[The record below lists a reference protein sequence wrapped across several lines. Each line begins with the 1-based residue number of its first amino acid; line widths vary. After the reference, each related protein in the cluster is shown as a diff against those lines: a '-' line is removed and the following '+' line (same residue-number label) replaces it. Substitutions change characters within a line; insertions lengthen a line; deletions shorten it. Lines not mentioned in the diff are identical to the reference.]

1 MISIKKHIEF
11 SNIEV
16 QEILNGLPTKIL
28 ADECVSR
35 DARFV
40 VNQLT
45 EIQKLDLFY
54 TLISE
59 KNLTT
64 EIDDELD
71 RIAVKRASNLRLRDM
86 IKKEGLVH
94 TLDATLNNY
103 SMREIVT
110 TLATFISE

>member
-11 SNIEV
+11 SNTEV
-16 QEILNGLPTKIL
+16 QEILNRLPTKIL
-28 ADECVSR
+28 ADECISR

-64 EIDDELD
+64 EIDEELD
-71 RIAVKRASNLRLRDM
+71 RISVKRASNLRLQDM

-94 TLDATLNNY
+94 TIVATLDNF
-103 SMREIVT
+103 SMHEIVST
-110 TLATFISE
+110 VATFISE